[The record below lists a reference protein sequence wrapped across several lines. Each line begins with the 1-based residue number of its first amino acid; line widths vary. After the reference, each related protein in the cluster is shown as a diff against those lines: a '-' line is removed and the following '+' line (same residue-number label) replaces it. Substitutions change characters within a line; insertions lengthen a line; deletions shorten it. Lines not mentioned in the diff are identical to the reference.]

1 MGKSK
6 KEANK
11 DYYCKKLGEFSVTGP
26 QSRRAHGGDKSTR
39 GTIKVTQER
48 GQTDIPVSHQATRPS
63 FDLTRKQ
70 WGETEVF

>member
-11 DYYCKKLGEFSVTGP
+11 DYYCKKLD
-26 QSRRAHGGDKSTR
+26 GGDKSTR
-39 GTIKVTQER
+39 GTIKATQER